1 MPSYTATCPF
11 CGLLCDDLL
20 VEAQA
25 AQSGG
30 EVLRPLRGIC
40 ERSRAAFA
48 TLGASDCAVA
58 SARTAGKPTTLETA
72 LEAAS
77 AILREARRPL
87 IGGLAVDVAG
97 MRATLELA
105 RRLGAVVDHAASRI
119 KYRNL
124 HVLQEAGWIT
134 TTLAEVKNRADLL
147 VLVGDGWH
155 ARFPRFVERVIGPQT
170 DLLGSP
176 LTRRIILAD
185 EAAAAAAGALPLQF
199 ERLSLHAPK
208 SALPALFAMLGAQAA
223 GQPVDPA
230 RFPVV
235 AADLL
240 AQCAEWLRAA
250 RYGVVVWAAADLDFP
265 HAELALQAL
274 SRLLRVLNRTGRFAG
289 LPLAGTNGDLTA
301 NAVHTWQAGVAFPA
315 SHANGQIDF
324 DPHRYAMDEVLA
336 RREADC
342 LLWISSLSADSA
354 PPPCEIPTLVLGRAD
369 IELRNE
375 PKVFVPVATPG
386 IDCDGHLLRT
396 DKVISLHLRRLRSG
410 TLPSVPQVV
419 HGLLKRLG

>member
-1 MPSYTATCPF
+1 MPCYTATCPF

-20 VEAQA
+20 VEAEVA
-25 AQSGG
+25 ETGG
-30 EVLRPLRGIC
+30 ATLRPVQGAC

-48 TLGASDCAVA
+48 KLGAPEYAVA
-58 SARTAGKPTTLETA
+58 SARAAGRPAT
-72 LEAAS
+72 LEAALDAAS
-77 AILREARRPL
+77 AALRQARRPL

-97 MRATLELA
+97 MRATLALA
-105 RRLGAVVDHAASRI
+105 RRLGAIVDHAASRI

-155 ARFPRFVERVIGPQT
+155 ARFPRFVERVIAPET
-170 DLLGSP
+170 DLLGDP
-176 LTRRIILAD
+176 LTRRIILVDDTAAR
-185 EAAAAAAGALPLQF
+185 AAAALPQHF
-199 ERLSLHAPK
+199 ERLSLNAPT
-208 SALPALFAMLGAQAA
+208 SALPELFAMLGAQAA
-223 GQPVDPA
+223 GQAVDPA
-230 RFPVV
+230 RLPAI
-235 AADLL
+235 AAGLL

-250 RYGVVVWAAADLDFP
+250 RYGVVAWAAADLDFP

-301 NAVHTWQAGVAFPA
+301 NAVHTWQTGIAFPA
-315 SHANGQIDF
+315 SHANGRIDF

-369 IELRNE
+369 IELRTE
-375 PKVFVPVATPG
+375 PEVFVPVATPG

-410 TLPSVPQVV
+410 ALPSVPQAVDA
-419 HGLLKRLG
+419 LLKRLG